1 MCSHT
6 QQMETLLRRK
16 QAFSVSDAMHLGIP
30 RSLLAYH
37 CAQGRLRRLCNGVYE
52 PMDAP
57 GSPYPELEQLV
68 KKNANFVVCLLSAL
82 QIHEFT
88 TQLPGEFWIAMP
100 RGGTIPKLNAGSV
113 SCVHLT
119 EKVYRSGV
127 MEKELYNLKFKIYS
141 PAKTVADCFKFRNK
155 IGMDVALE
163 ALREGHRRK
172 LFTIPELIAEAQVC
186 RVVKII
192 SPYIESLLS

>member
-1 MCSHT
+1 MGTHT
-6 QQMETLLRRK
+6 QQIETLLRRK
-16 QAFSVSDAMHLGIP
+16 RAFSVSEAKHLGIP
-30 RSLLAYH
+30 RSVLAYH
-37 CAQGRLRRLCNGVYE
+37 CKKGRLRRLCNGIYE

-68 KKNANFVVCLLSAL
+68 RKNTDFVVCLLSAL

-100 RGGTIPKLNAGSV
+100 HGSTLPRLNAASI

-119 EKVYRSGV
+119 EKVYCSGV
-127 MEKELYNLKFKIYS
+127 IEKELYGLKFKIYS

>member
-1 MCSHT
+1 MGSHT
-6 QQMETLLRRK
+6 QQIETLLRRK
-16 QAFSVSDAMHLGIP
+16 RAFSVSEAKHLGIP
-30 RSLLAYH
+30 RSVLAYH
-37 CAQGRLRRLCNGVYE
+37 CKKGRLRRLCNGIYE

-68 KKNANFVVCLLSAL
+68 RKNADFVVCLLSAL

-100 RGGTIPKLNAGSV
+100 HGSTLPRLNAASI

-119 EKVYRSGV
+119 EKVYCSGV
-127 MEKELYNLKFKIYS
+127 IEKELYGLKFKIYS

-155 IGMDVALE
+155 IGMDAAIE
-163 ALREGHRRK
+163 ALREGYRRK
-172 LFTIPELIAEAQVC
+172 LFTIPELVAEARVC
-186 RVVKII
+186 RVEKII
-192 SPYIESLLS
+192 SPYLESLLS

>member
-1 MCSHT
+1 MSSHT
-6 QQMETLLRRK
+6 QQMETLLGRR
-16 QAFSVSDAMHLGIP
+16 QAFSVSDARHLGIP

-37 CAQGRLRRLCNGVYE
+37 CKQGRLRRLCHGVYE
-52 PMDAP
+52 PLDAL

-68 KKNANFVVCLLSAL
+68 KKNADFVVCLLSAL

-88 TQLPGEFWIAMP
+88 TQLPTEFWIAMP
-100 RGGTIPKLNAGSV
+100 QGGTLPRLNAAAIA
-113 SCVHLT
+113 CVHLT

-127 MEKELYNLKFKIYS
+127 IEKELYGLKFKIYS

-155 IGMDVALE
+155 IGMDAALE
-163 ALREGHRRK
+163 ALREGYRRK
-172 LFTIPELIAEAQVC
+172 LFTIPELIAEARVC

>member
-1 MCSHT
+1 MVSHT
-6 QQMETLLRRK
+6 QQLKNLLRRER
-16 QAFSVSDAMHLGIP
+16 AFSVADAKHLGIP

-37 CAQGRLRRLCNGVYE
+37 CKQGHLRRLCHGIYE

-68 KKNANFVVCLLSAL
+68 KKNADFVVCLLSAL

-88 TQLPGEFWIAMP
+88 TQLPTEFWIAMP
-100 RGGTIPKLNAGSV
+100 QGGTLPRLNSASI

-119 EKVYRSGV
+119 EKVYCSGV
-127 MEKELYNLKFKIYS
+127 IEKELYGLKFKIYS

-155 IGMDVALE
+155 IGIEVAQE
-163 ALREGHRRK
+163 ALREGYRQK
-172 LFTIPELIAEAQVC
+172 LFTIPELITEARVC